1 VSAPE
6 MAMSA
11 RNATLSDL
19 VALLRSQHAAKLD
32 VVAPARDLRATGGR
46 LLVRGAGEPA
56 LSMSGVTRRDALL
69 RPTGLADT
77 GIADKLGIPIAYLR
91 RLRAEN
97 LGLYDANVN
106 AWLAHQPDRRFLVRG
121 LTDGSAECGED
132 GNGGDGGASGGVVR
146 ALLSDSFRIV
156 YNLDVLMAVLAGIR
170 DAGAAVDITGAD
182 LTESRMYVKV
192 RSTEI
197 AAQAPLLL
205 GRYTSPFTGAR
216 GADNPLVFAG
226 FVISN
231 SETGHGKFTI
241 TPRLEVEVCA
251 NGLTLNKHALSA
263 VHLGGKLPDGVI
275 AWKADTQTAAL
286 DLVVKQARD
295 AVTAFLDRDFVA
307 RRLAEIERN
316 AAVEVTNPAATLEH
330 VGAALRFPAEVAAT
344 ILNHFIRGGDP
355 TSGGVLHAVTSTAQ
369 TLPDADV
376 AYDLERHGLAAMS
389 LAAVHA
395 AQLTRT
401 GG

>member
-1 VSAPE
+1 
-6 MAMSA
+6 MAMSG

-19 VALLRSQHAAKLD
+19 VALLRSQHTAKLD
-32 VVAPARDLRATGGR
+32 VVAPARDLSVTGGR

-69 RPTGLADT
+69 RPTGLAEV

-91 RLRAEN
+91 RLRGEKID
-97 LGLYDANVN
+97 LYDANVN
-106 AWLAHQPDRRFLVRG
+106 AWLADQPDRRFLVRG
-121 LTDGSAECGED
+121 LTDGSAD
-132 GNGGDGGASGGVVR
+132 DGGDGGASGGVVR

-156 YNLDVLMAVLAGIR
+156 DNLDVLMAVLAGIR

-316 AAVEVTNPAATLEH
+316 AAVEVTNPAATLQH
-330 VGAALRFPAEVAAT
+330 VGAVLRFPAEVAET

-369 TLPDADV
+369 TLPDADI

-389 LAAVHA
+389 LAAAHA
-395 AQLTRT
+395 DQLART

>member
-1 VSAPE
+1 MSSSEIVST
-6 MAMSA
+6 A
-11 RNATLSDL
+11 RNATLPDL

-56 LSMSGVTRRDALL
+56 LSLSGVTRRGALL
-69 RPTGLADT
+69 RPNGLADA
-77 GIADKLGIPIAYLR
+77 GIADKLGIPIGYLR
-91 RLRAEN
+91 RVRGEKID
-97 LGLYDANVN
+97 LYDANVN
-106 AWLAHQPDRRFLVRG
+106 AWLADQPDRRFLVRG
-121 LTDGSAECGED
+121 LTDVSAD
-132 GNGGDGGASGGVVR
+132 HGGDGGASGGVLR
-146 ALLSDSFRIV
+146 AVLSDSFRIV
-156 YNLDVLMAVLAGIR
+156 DNLDVLMAALQGIR
-170 DAGAAVDITGAD
+170 EAGAAVEVTSAD

-197 AAQAPLLL
+197 AAQAPMLL
-205 GRYTSPFTGAR
+205 GNYTSPFSGAR

-241 TPRLEVEVCA
+241 TPRLEVEVCT

-275 AWKADTQTAAL
+275 SWKADTQTAAL
-286 DLVVKQARD
+286 DLVIKQARD
-295 AVTAFLDRDFVA
+295 AVASFLDRDFVA
-307 RRLAEIERN
+307 RRVAEIDRD
-316 AAVEVTNPAATLEH
+316 AHVEVTNPAATLEH
-330 VGAALRFPAEVAAT
+330 VAAQLRFPAEVQET
-344 ILNHFIRGGDP
+344 ILNHFIRGGDT

-369 TLPDADV
+369 TLPDADA
-376 AYDLERHGLAAMS
+376 AYDLERHGVQAMS

-395 AQLTRT
+395 DRLART
-401 GG
+401 AV

>member
-19 VALLRSQHAAKLD
+19 VALLRSQHTAKLD
-32 VVAPARDLRATGGR
+32 VVAPARDLRATRGR
-46 LLVRGAGEPA
+46 LVVRGAGEPA
-56 LSMSGVTRRDALL
+56 LSMSGLTRRDALL

-106 AWLAHQPDRRFLVRG
+106 AWLAHQPDRRFLVRA
-121 LTDGSAECGED
+121 LTTGGAED
-132 GNGGDGGASGGVVR
+132 GGDGGASGGVVR

-156 YNLDVLMAVLAGIR
+156 DNLDVLMAVLAGIW
-170 DAGAAVDITGAD
+170 DAGAGVDITGAD

-205 GRYTSPFTGAR
+205 GGYTSPFTGAR

-275 AWKADTQTAAL
+275 AWKADTQAAAL
-286 DLVVKQARD
+286 DLVIKQARD
-295 AVTAFLDRDFVA
+295 AVSSFLDRDFVA
-307 RRLAEIERN
+307 RRLAEIERD

-330 VGAALRFPAEVAAT
+330 VGAVLRFPAEVAET

-369 TLPDADV
+369 TLPDADA
-376 AYDLERHGLAAMS
+376 AYDLERHGLAAMT
-389 LAAVHA
+389 LAAAHA
-395 AQLTRT
+395 DRLTRT
-401 GG
+401 GS